1 MSRPSICLYDLPTM
15 THRYPVPLFE
25 RLVNDA
31 DASLPEEDSLR
42 QSIARELMRLLNTR
56 SHLTMEAFAHSDGTV
71 IDYGVPD
78 FSERSLRSGEDRD
91 AIAAAVGHAITLFEP
106 RLVDV
111 KVSFSLPREREPYAV
126 LTIGGCLNA
135 GLSVEHVSFE
145 LETVSR
151 DAVDARWTELA

>member
-1 MSRPSICLYDLPTM
+1 MLTM

-25 RLVNDA
+25 RLVEDA
-31 DASLPEEDSLR
+31 DAWLPGEDSLR

-71 IDYGVPD
+71 TDYGVPD

-91 AIAAAVGHAITLFEP
+91 AIAAAVSRAIRLFEP
-106 RLVDV
+106 RLVSV
-111 KVSFSLPREREPYAV
+111 NVSFSFPPGREQYPV
-126 LTIGGCLNA
+126 LSIAGRLNV
-135 GLSVEHVSFE
+135 GQSVEHVSFE

-151 DAVDARWTELA
+151 DVVDARWTELA